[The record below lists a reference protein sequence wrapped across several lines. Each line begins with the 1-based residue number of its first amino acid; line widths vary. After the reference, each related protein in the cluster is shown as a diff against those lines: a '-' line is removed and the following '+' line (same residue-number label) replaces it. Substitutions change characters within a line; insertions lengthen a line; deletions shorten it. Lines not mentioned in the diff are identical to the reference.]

1 MSSLSQLYISNVL
14 SSDNILTANKILVPG
29 FHFNCTFTY
38 HRALIS
44 ILHTNDILKII
55 SHLPDIMKLCSEK
68 YKCNKEEHWLPSTA
82 LVYWL
87 STGSLTLHSVAPQ
100 YSNYS
105 FNYTKYRT
113 CYIFLLLYCKH
124 WINHYNIYLILY
136 FIY

>member
-14 SSDNILTANKILVPG
+14 SSDNTLTANKILVPG

-38 HRALIS
+38 YRALIS
-44 ILHTNDILKII
+44 VLHTNDILKII
-55 SHLPDIMKLCSEK
+55 SHLPDIMKLCSENINATRK
-68 YKCNKEEHWLPSTA
+68 NIGSHPQLWFTGCLQGAWHYTVLLHNI
-82 LVYWL
+82 L
-87 STGSLTLHSVAPQ
+87 STP
-100 YSNYS
+100 
-105 FNYTKYRT
+105 FNYTKHRT